1 MHHALIIDDNM
12 VISRAI
18 QSRLEAL
25 GFASFD
31 LAWTQQQA
39 LAAAERRRPDLIVIG
54 DDIETGCAV
63 EAARRI
69 TERHCVPVLMVTG
82 DYGRAIERLEKEE
95 ALVGPFLLNEI
106 EAAVELANTP

>member
-25 GFASFD
+25 GFVSFD

-39 LAAAERRRPDLIVIG
+39 LAAAERHWPDLIVIG

-69 TERHCVPVLMVTG
+69 TDRHAVPVLMVTG
-82 DYGRAIERLEKEE
+82 DYGRARARLEKEE

-106 EAAVELANTP
+106 EAAVELANTR